1 MTNAYELLDCGDGRK
16 LESLAGCV
24 LDRPAPAADGLAPQN
39 PAAWRRAAARYERGP
54 GQRGTWTVRNSP
66 PADWQFISDPIHL
79 ELRLTEFGHAGLFPE
94 QRENWDWID
103 HRIRDTVAAEP
114 LKVLNLFAYTGGS
127 TLAAAAARA
136 LVTHVDA
143 SRSTVKWARRN
154 AELSGLR
161 YEAIRWIA
169 EDARLFVQREIKR
182 GRRYDA
188 VILDPPSY
196 GHGPA
201 RQVWQFDEHVEDLL
215 AGCRELTAGR
225 PQFMVFSCHSP
236 GIGPREAARLLAAAL
251 PTGERNRI
259 ESENL
264 TLTAASGARLDCGVC
279 ARWLMKGS

>member
-1 MTNAYELLDCGDGRK
+1 MIQPYELLDCGEGRK
-16 LESLAGCV
+16 LESLAGYV
-24 LDRPAPAADGLAPQN
+24 LDRPAPAADALPRQN

-66 PADWQFISDPIHL
+66 PSDWQFVADRIRL
-79 ELRLTEFGHAGLFPE
+79 ELRLTEFGHVGLFPE
-94 QRENWDWID
+94 QQENWDWID
-103 HRIRDTVAAEP
+103 NRIRDARSVEP

-127 TLAAAAARA
+127 TLTVAAAGAE
-136 LVTHVDA
+136 VTHVDA
-143 SRSTVKWARRN
+143 SRSTVNWARRN
-154 AELSGLR
+154 AELSDLGL
-161 YEAIRWIA
+161 AKIRWIA
-169 EDARLFVQREIKR
+169 EDARLFVEREIKR

-201 RQVWQFDEHVEDLL
+201 RQVWQFDEHVEALL
-215 AGCRELTAGR
+215 AACCELTAGQPR
-225 PQFMVFSCHSP
+225 FMVFSCHSP

-251 PTGERNRI
+251 PRGERGRI

-279 ARWLMKGS
+279 TRWSARP